1 MLSYSTMKIPRLV
14 MHGHGKSNKGDLRDI
29 GLKLK
34 RCFLLDRGFRPQNSG
49 STEWKVTYLSV
60 WGTLRQ
66 VE

>member
-1 MLSYSTMKIPRLV
+1 MLGYSTMKVPGLV
-14 MHGHGKSNKGDLRDI
+14 MHGHVKSNKGGLRDI

-34 RCFLLDRGFRPQNSG
+34 RCFLLGREFLPQNRG

-60 WGTLRQ
+60 CGTHRQ